1 MSTKPDDLKTSL
13 REASARANERKATE
27 AIRETEAQLEILHA
41 LAPLNAEGRDKVLKA
56 VELLMRADELVP
68 GILDRI
74 ARNK

>member
-1 MSTKPDDLKTSL
+1 MTMKPD
-13 REASARANERKATE
+13 EASARAGERKAQE

-41 LAPLNAEGRDKVLKA
+41 LAPLSADRRDKVLKA

-74 ARNK
+74 VKGDHMK